1 MNLCNLY
8 LDISIVNWE
17 LTNVPAIF
25 FLRNTPPPPNPRGS
39 LMTGVLD
46 SISGPAG
53 LHSDHCNAYH
63 ILPHSRNK
71 VISTFCPEIKIAAL
85 PKQNSCNESP

>member
-1 MNLCNLY
+1 MSQEFFF
-8 LDISIVNWE
+8 IF
-17 LTNVPAIF
+17 LTSVPAIF
-25 FLRNTPPPPNPRGS
+25 FKEYPPPPPPPWKFHDRG
-39 LMTGVLD
+39 VRQYFWA
-46 SISGPAG
+46 AG
-53 LHSDHCNAYH
+53 LHSDLCNAYH

>member
-1 MNLCNLY
+1 MSQEFFF
-8 LDISIVNWE
+8 IF
-17 LTNVPAIF
+17 LTSVPASF
-25 FLRNTPPPPNPRGS
+25 FKEYPPPHPRGSRGS
-39 LMTGVLD
+39 LMTRVLD
-46 SISGPAG
+46 SIFGPAG
-53 LHSDHCNAYH
+53 LHSDLCNAYH

>member
-1 MNLCNLY
+1 MSQEFFF
-8 LDISIVNWE
+8 IF
-17 LTNVPAIF
+17 LTSVPAIF
-25 FLRNTPPPPNPRGS
+25 FKEYPPPHPRGS
-39 LMTGVLD
+39 LMTGVLFRQYFWA
-46 SISGPAG
+46 AG
-53 LHSDHCNAYH
+53 LHSDLCNAYH

>member
-1 MNLCNLY
+1 MSQEFFF
-8 LDISIVNWE
+8 IF
-17 LTNVPAIF
+17 LTSVPAIF
-25 FLRNTPPPPNPRGS
+25 FKEYPPPPPHPRGS

-46 SISGPAG
+46 SIFGPAG
-53 LHSDHCNAYH
+53 LHSDLCNAYH